1 MIDPATA
8 DCLKRIAERASDV
21 AHAYDPAFR
30 PQSMD
35 VARRDGPESMKDGD
49 PLSLA
54 APPGA
59 YFVVRGRDGKELLTQ
74 DGGFQFIGGTLRTRE
89 GYPVLGFTAKRPTLG
104 AISADPVDV
113 ALKRASDARVDKA
126 GFVSCKLSAIDP
138 NTGAVKTMRSI
149 VGRVALVTLP
159 AGTQLIR
166 VDGSHARAPAGVAS
180 RIGAPG
186 EAGLGGL
193 EPYRRQLGAVDL
205 AAGLDR
211 LREAYLEFEALQAA
225 HKTTADVDKAAMDL
239 LK

>member
-1 MIDPATA
+1 
-8 DCLKRIAERASDV
+8 
-21 AHAYDPAFR
+21 
-30 PQSMD
+30 
-35 VARRDGPESMKDGD
+35 
-49 PLSLA
+49 LA

-59 YFVVRGRDGKELLTQ
+59 YFVVSGRDGKELLTQ
-74 DGGFQFIGGTLRTRE
+74 DGGFQFVCGALRTRE
-89 GYPVLGFTAKRPTLG
+89 GYPVLGFTAKRSTLG

-138 NTGAVKTMRSI
+138 STGAVKTTRSI
-149 VGRVALVTLP
+149 VGRVALATLP
-159 AGTQLIR
+159 AGTQPIR
-166 VDGSHARAPAGVAS
+166 VDGSHARPPEGVAS
-180 RIGAPG
+180 HIGAPG

-193 EPYRRQLGAVDL
+193 EPYRRELGAVDL
-205 AAGLDR
+205 AAGLDH